1 MKYRDS
7 SGRVTNNPYQQLIN
21 IKKYNVNFDE
31 NLKKTFSIIETKEA
45 QFEIDWL
52 KENKFQIDH
61 LEMLSYYLNFYLILK
76 GLNIKVIDVIT
87 SDTIFIENYTI
98 IFNRNTLNVEK
109 SLNLFLNEFLSMY
122 KIHSNITTKKT
133 IKIERRF
140 SFTRNLFLNI
150 NRGNTGTMYD
160 FF

>member
-21 IKKYNVNFDE
+21 IKKYNVSFDE
-31 NLKKTFSIIETKEA
+31 NLKKTFSIIQTKEA

-52 KENKFQIDH
+52 KVNKFKIDN
-61 LEMLSYYLNFYLILK
+61 LEILSYYLNFYLILK
-76 GLNIKVIDVIT
+76 GLNIKVNNV
-87 SDTIFIENYTI
+87 IENDTSTRYTI
-98 IFNRNTLNVEK
+98 VFNRNTLNVEK
-109 SLNLFLNEFLSMY
+109 SLNLFLNEFLGMY
-122 KIHSNITTKKT
+122 RIDSNMPTKKT

-140 SFTRNLFLNI
+140 SFARDLFLNI
-150 NRGNTGTMYD
+150 TRGNTNIDYN